1 MNDLR
6 PALFIIGNLLVFFS
20 IYMLIPAIVDLY
32 YGGNDWVV
40 FVTISSLCFFI
51 GLNTSFV
58 FKNDKKDIGI
68 LQAFTLTLLCWVT
81 LTFVGC
87 LPFLLGSSNLDFVDA
102 FFESMSGITTTGATV
117 MVDLENI
124 SSSLL
129 IWRSMLQWLGG
140 IGIIVIAIAVFP
152 VLKVGGMQL
161 FKTEFSSRDDKVLP
175 RTKTIAAGIGLV
187 YFGLTFVC
195 FLSLVV
201 AGMDIFDAVAHSM
214 TIVATGGFSTK
225 NMSIGHFDSILIES
239 VSIFFMF
246 ISALPFIILFQLLK
260 GKFLIF
266 FKNSQIQFFFITVF
280 FLTLLV
286 TFWLQRY
293 YEVSFLQAFRISI
306 FSVVSVTTG
315 SGFSTYDF
323 STWGSFISLIFLFF
337 MLMGGCSGSS
347 SCGLKIFRM
356 QILLTNAISLI
367 RKIIQPRGVFIP
379 SYNTKAIDNEIL
391 SSVTGYFFLYIFT
404 FGVLTLILS
413 FDELDIITALS
424 GSAAALANVGPGL
437 SEAIGPSGNYSG
449 ISNFSKIC
457 LTIGMLIGRL
467 ELYPILILFSPEF
480 WRN

>member
-6 PALFIIGNLLVFFS
+6 PALFIFGNLLVFFS
-20 IYMLIPAIVDLY
+20 IYMLVPAIVDFY

-68 LQAFTLTLLCWVT
+68 LQAFTLTLLCWIT

-87 LPFLLGSSNLDFVDA
+87 LPFLLGSTNLDFVDA

-117 MVDLENI
+117 MVDLENT
-124 SSSLL
+124 SPSLL

-195 FLSLVV
+195 FLSLVI
-201 AGMDIFDAVAHSM
+201 AGMNIFDAVAHSM

-225 NMSIGHFDSILIES
+225 NMSIGHFDSIFIES

-246 ISALPFIILFQLLK
+246 ISALVS
-260 GKFLIF
+260 GKS
-266 FKNSQIQFFFITVF
+266 N
-280 FLTLLV
+280 
-286 TFWLQRY
+286 
-293 YEVSFLQAFRISI
+293 
-306 FSVVSVTTG
+306 
-315 SGFSTYDF
+315 
-323 STWGSFISLIFLFF
+323 
-337 MLMGGCSGSS
+337 
-347 SCGLKIFRM
+347 
-356 QILLTNAISLI
+356 
-367 RKIIQPRGVFIP
+367 
-379 SYNTKAIDNEIL
+379 
-391 SSVTGYFFLYIFT
+391 SSVIKMP
-404 FGVLTLILS
+404 
-413 FDELDIITALS
+413 
-424 GSAAALANVGPGL
+424 PGL
-437 SEAIGPSGNYSG
+437 INGK
-449 ISNFSKIC
+449 SKN
-457 LTIGMLIGRL
+457 TSRA
-467 ELYPILILFSPEF
+467 
-480 WRN
+480 

>member
-1 MNDLR
+1 MSDLR
-6 PALFIIGNLLVFFS
+6 PALFVIGNLLVFFS
-20 IYMLIPAIVDLY
+20 IYMIIPALVDLS
-32 YGGNDWVV
+32 YGGDDWVV
-40 FVTISSLCFFI
+40 FLTISSLCFFI

-58 FKNDKKDIGI
+58 FKNEKKDIGI
-68 LQAFTLTLLCWVT
+68 LQALTLTLLCWIILT
-81 LTFVGC
+81 LVGC
-87 LPFLLGSSNLDFVDA
+87 LPFLLGSSKLDAVDA

-117 MVDLENI
+117 MSDLDNT
-124 SSSLL
+124 SHSLL
-129 IWRSMLQWLGG
+129 LWRSMLQWLGG

-161 FKTEFSSRDDKVLP
+161 FKTEFSARDDKVLP

-187 YFGLTFVC
+187 YFGLTFTC
-195 FLSLVV
+195 FISLVI
-201 AGMDIFDAVAHSM
+201 AEMNMFDAVAHSM

-225 NMSIGHFDSILIES
+225 NMSIGHFDSVLIET

-266 FKNSQIQFFFITVF
+266 FKNSQIQIFFLIVL
-280 FLTLLV
+280 FLTLIV
-286 TFWLQRY
+286 TFWLQKY
-293 YEVSFLQAFRISI
+293 YEVSFLQALRISI
-306 FSVVSVTTG
+306 FSVVSVATG

-337 MLMGGCSGSS
+337 MLVGGCSGSS

-356 QILLTNAISLI
+356 QILLKNAISLV
-367 RKIIQPRGVFIP
+367 RKLIQPRGVFVP
-379 SYNTKAIDNEIL
+379 SYNSKTIDNEIL
-391 SSVTGYFFLYIFT
+391 SSVTGYFFLYIFI

-413 FDELDIITALS
+413 FDGLDVLTSLS

-437 SEAIGPSGNYSG
+437 SESIGPSANYSG
-449 ISNFSKIC
+449 ISDFSKIS

-467 ELYPILILFSPEF
+467 ELYPLLILFSSEF
-480 WRN
+480 WRS